1 MLSLKKKKVI
11 DGLEQNLES
20 EIVSVDASVFSWCW
34 LRNNHES
41 AVGPIQ
47 DCSP

>member
-1 MLSLKKKKVI
+1 MLSLKKTI
-11 DGLEQNLES
+11 TDGLEQNLES
-20 EIVSVDASVFSWCW
+20 EIISVDASVFSWCR
-34 LRNNHES
+34 LTNNHKS